1 MKLWVFET
9 FLALKD
15 KERYMK
21 LWVFETFLALKDKER
36 YEIVSLW
43 NLLGPKR

>member
-15 KERYMK
+15 KD
-21 LWVFETFLALKDKER
+21 LALKDKER
-36 YEIVSLW
+36 YEIVSL
-43 NLLGPKR
+43 